1 MAARAIRILGLD
13 PGLQHTGWGL
23 IESDGYRLR
32 FVAEGVISTSARDA
46 LGDRLLILHQGLAQA
61 FANLQ
66 PDEAAAKKVTEASS
80 FFDFKARLT
89 IASQRKNMV
98 KKSEFDVE
106 ALIASFRAFTMF

>member
-1 MAARAIRILGLD
+1 M
-13 PGLQHTGWGL
+13 
-23 IESDGYRLR
+23 R
-32 FVAEGVISTSARDA
+32 F
-46 LGDRLLILHQGLAQA
+46 
-61 FANLQ
+61 FASF
-66 PDEAAAKKVTEASS
+66 DAKKVTEASS